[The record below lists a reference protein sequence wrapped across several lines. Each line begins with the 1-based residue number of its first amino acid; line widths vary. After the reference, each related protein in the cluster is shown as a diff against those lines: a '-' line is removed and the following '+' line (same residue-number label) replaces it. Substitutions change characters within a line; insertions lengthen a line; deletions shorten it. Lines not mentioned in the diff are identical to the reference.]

1 MQTYKTEKNY
11 FVTWRLAYYYHV
23 WRMNIADYN
32 EHHKLPVGL
41 NRRGSNTDARKR
53 ILR

>member
-1 MQTYKTEKNY
+1 
-11 FVTWRLAYYYHV
+11 
-23 WRMNIADYN
+23 MNIADYN

-53 ILR
+53 IIDEHYVANPKGGFTATELN